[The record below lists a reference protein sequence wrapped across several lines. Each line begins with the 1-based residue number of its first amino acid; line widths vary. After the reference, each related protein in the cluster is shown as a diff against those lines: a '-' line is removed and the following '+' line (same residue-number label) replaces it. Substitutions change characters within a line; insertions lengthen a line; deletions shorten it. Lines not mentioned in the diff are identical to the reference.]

1 MPGVPPLKVTAM
13 LPRKGRSRLCPNS
26 LEMGRL
32 IRSTVRRD
40 AVPGQSPAEQS
51 QAGVRRRPLGPE
63 ARSLST
69 LRAKFKGFLTGT
81 FRPRLVVNNFSL
93 RLAEA
98 GRKDESWQFT
108 FLEGQ
113 RW

>member
-1 MPGVPPLKVTAM
+1 
-13 LPRKGRSRLCPNS
+13 
-26 LEMGRL
+26 
-32 IRSTVRRD
+32 
-40 AVPGQSPAEQS
+40 
-51 QAGVRRRPLGPE
+51 
-63 ARSLST
+63 

-81 FRPRLVVNNFSL
+81 FRPRLVVNNLSL